1 VHGALDLFTGP
12 RACGRRWLPRPRRL
26 LALCLK
32 VAFFFGSGLPLT
44 ARAHDLAI
52 DQLVLWPDP
61 EHARLRG
68 EITFDPELTREKG
81 VLPTLEHHARV
92 LEFLS
97 AQLRIEGDGQPLALA
112 YQVRELWVQ
121 GGATR
126 GDLVV
131 FTGVL
136 PHATRELRVFAG
148 NAFSALV
155 VSIQVPDSQARSR
168 ASSWLLD
175 RGSWTPGYRLDS
187 TEPASGWRAGGPEVF
202 ASLQKEPPTLASND
216 TPAEPGTAAARASPD
231 AVSLMDRAR
240 LGVRFVKLGFQH
252 ILPDGVDHMLFVI
265 GLVLGAPRRFR
276 YVLLSLTLFTLAHT
290 VTLALGNLTTWRVP
304 ADWVEPLI
312 ALSICC
318 VGVGNLLPARKPEA
332 GARYFRHALVFG
344 FGLIHGMGFANA
356 LTDMAFEPRYLWL
369 TLFSFNLGVELGQLA
384 VVALLL
390 AALHGIRSPRH
401 LQSYVIFP
409 GSAAIALIGLL
420 FVIERLLTAG

>member
-1 VHGALDLFTGP
+1 MSPA
-12 RACGRRWLPRPRRL
+12 RRW
-26 LALCLK
+26 LALCL
-32 VAFFFGSGLPLT
+32 GSALFLVSSAPRT
-44 ARAHDLAI
+44 AQAHDLAI

-61 EHARLRG
+61 EQGRLRG

-81 VLPTLEHHARV
+81 VLPTPEHHARV
-92 LEFLS
+92 LQFLS
-97 AQLRIEGDGQPLALA
+97 TQLRIDSDGQPLALA

-131 FTGVL
+131 FAAAL
-136 PHATRELRVFAG
+136 PGGARELRVFAG

-155 VSIQVPDSQARSR
+155 VSIQVPDRQGRAR

-175 RGSWTPGYRLDS
+175 RDSWTPGYRLDS
-187 TEPASGWRAGGPEVF
+187 TAPASGWRAGGPEVF
-202 ASLQKEPPTLASND
+202 APLSPGQPALAPSGPTAEPATLADRAPLDQLSLGD
-216 TPAEPGTAAARASPD
+216 RAS
-231 AVSLMDRAR
+231 LGAR
-240 LGVRFVKLGFQH
+240 FIKLGFQH

-290 VTLALGNLTTWRVP
+290 VTLALGNLTSWRFS

-318 VGVGNLLPARKPEA
+318 VGVGNLLPARQGGVEV
-332 GARYFRHALVFG
+332 RHFRHALVFG

-356 LTDMAFEPRYLWL
+356 LTDMAFDPRHLWL
-369 TLFSFNLGVELGQLA
+369 GLFSFNLGVELGQLA

-390 AALHGIRSPRH
+390 AALHWIRSPRH

-420 FVIERLLTAG
+420 FVIERLLAAG